1 MFGAFDGHFGVHEN
15 CGGCEQA
22 DDAGGNPVNYFSCF
36 HFVPCFSSNK
46 YNSLVKFTINLHNT
60 YHILKF
66 TTHSIFQTNQMMRKL
81 YIFTLV
87 FIFGYNASMAQPVNA
102 SYSTLP
108 VSDTTQTAVKKLV
121 LNMFHAMKQADTVLL
136 KTCFSEKTIFQTIL
150 NKPEGAVVK
159 TESVQDFI
167 QSIGK
172 QMPNVLDERIEFGSI
187 NVDPMMATVW
197 TPYTF
202 YYKGNYSHKG
212 VNSFQLVKLKE
223 GWKIQYLI
231 DTRYK

>member
-1 MFGAFDGHFGVHEN
+1 MCKYVLGSFLFFCCFQHPAKAQTPNIIASEN
-15 CGGCEQA
+15 AEKEVRQ
-22 DDAGGNPVNYFSCF
+22 V
-36 HFVPCFSSNK
+36 
-46 YNSLVKFTINLHNT
+46 I
-60 YHILKF
+60 
-66 TTHSIFQTNQMMRKL
+66 Q
-81 YIFTLV
+81 
-87 FIFGYNASMAQPVNA
+87 
-102 SYSTLP
+102 
-108 VSDTTQTAVKKLV
+108 
-121 LNMFHAMKQADTVLL
+121 NMFIGMKQADTLLL
-136 KTCFSEKTIFQTIL
+136 KTCFSDKVIFQTIL
-150 NKPEGAVVK
+150 NKPEGAVIK

-172 QMPNVLDERIEFGSI
+172 QIPNALDERIEFGAVQI
-187 NVDPMMATVW
+187 DPLMATAW